1 MANLPGFTNH
11 SDDTWV
17 NIGQPFDYDN
27 REEHA
32 MKDCRRTR
40 NFTRPAEVGTV
51 TGISLGLALGLAS
64 LPVHAQDLLDSN
76 ASADP
81 AASLSVGFSPDPFTR
96 RLTAGGDRSLQA
108 IDANCAG
115 FVDSDNGI
123 VFSYEGN
130 SHLGVF
136 VSSAADTTLLL
147 VDSNGQHYCSDDHEQ
162 LPGANPG
169 VSLANAPAGNFT
181 AYIGTLERGAADA
194 TATLAITE
202 YGPSMW
208 AQLDL
213 DGGFDDLVN
222 AIASSAIDFGD
233 DAGAYANDG
242 ECDDPRF
249 FGDGSAM
256 FPSDDHEMHDASDCQ
271 VLYGLGEVVLIDAM
285 NNSAQAS
292 NLLSLEPT
300 GAGPLLAQG
309 GIDFGNN
316 SSTWANDGE
325 CDDPRFQ
332 GEGMAAVL
340 SNEDRGRD
348 ANDCRTLFQAGRIRL
363 SADSISP
370 RSPAAASIDFGD
382 DSSTWANDGECDD
395 PRFQGEGMASTTV
408 AADIRRDASDCRSL
422 FQQGSIELLATT
434 DVGKSNAAGIDFGD
448 DSSTWANDGECD
460 DPRFEGNGMAFST
473 SEEDIRRDASDCR
486 SLFQQGS
493 ISLVSSVAAGANSVD
508 SSGID
513 FGDDSG
519 NWALDGECDDPRFSG
534 DGMALSPQDSDI
546 RRDASDCRSLFQA
559 GSIQLAGNPVNTV
572 SSNAGLID
580 FGDNSS
586 NWANDGECDDPR
598 FEGDGMANVTVA
610 EDTRRDANDCR
621 SLFESG
627 SIRLTA
633 SNQQQLQA
641 LLSGNANSGTLASGD
656 AQGINGGY
664 ADNYSFQAAA
674 GESAIIDLRSDDFD
688 TYLRVTSP
696 SGQILSNDDFQA
708 STSRSVVNIPSTE
721 AGQYQVE
728 VTSFGSSESGA
739 YSLQMNSSAAT
750 VQAAQQSYNGRLENG
765 DLTLQSGEYHDSY
778 SFEGNPGQRV
788 SIDLRSDDFDTYV
801 ILVSPSGE
809 QEENDDA
816 NGTNSQLVVDLTEQ
830 GSYEVWVT
838 SYSEGETGSYQLEIA
853 NGDSGINGSV
863 SADVN
868 NLSIGESLTG
878 NLSSTDSRAV
888 TDGPEDAF
896 VFYGEAGE
904 SVIIDLE
911 SGEFDTYL
919 TLITPDGE
927 HIENDDFQS
936 SLQQSQV
943 SLSLPQTGRYRVIVS
958 SYGGQGLGD
967 YLLSVRAGSSGSSIP
982 GGVLAGGSGGQIYGL
997 FVGVADYPGTDS
1009 DLPLTDQ
1016 DAQRARDALIQGA
1029 GMNPGNATTLLN
1041 SDATRANFSNALDRI
1056 AASAGSDDTL
1066 VIFYSGHGSRLP
1078 RSSGYDSRDPD
1089 GYDETMVLYDDNLLD
1104 DELAAMLDAM
1114 DVGKVLLVMDSCFSG
1129 GFAKDIVSRP
1139 GRMGMFSSEEDVL
1152 SQVAM
1157 KFQAGG
1163 YLSYFFEEALTQ
1175 RYADR
1180 DNNGE
1185 ITAIELSQYLHQRF
1199 DTDVKSF
1206 GTDDYVRAQGPQASY
1221 QKLVIDRGGIGPY
1234 NVLFTRQ

>member
-1 MANLPGFTNH
+1 
-11 SDDTWV
+11 
-17 NIGQPFDYDN
+17 
-27 REEHA
+27 
-32 MKDCRRTR
+32 
-40 NFTRPAEVGTV
+40 
-51 TGISLGLALGLAS
+51 
-64 LPVHAQDLLDSN
+64 
-76 ASADP
+76 
-81 AASLSVGFSPDPFTR
+81 
-96 RLTAGGDRSLQA
+96 
-108 IDANCAG
+108 
-115 FVDSDNGI
+115 
-123 VFSYEGN
+123 
-130 SHLGVF
+130 
-136 VSSAADTTLLL
+136 
-147 VDSNGQHYCSDDHEQ
+147 
-162 LPGANPG
+162 
-169 VSLANAPAGNFT
+169 
-181 AYIGTLERGAADA
+181 
-194 TATLAITE
+194 
-202 YGPSMW
+202 
-208 AQLDL
+208 
-213 DGGFDDLVN
+213 
-222 AIASSAIDFGD
+222 
-233 DAGAYANDG
+233 
-242 ECDDPRF
+242 
-249 FGDGSAM
+249 
-256 FPSDDHEMHDASDCQ
+256 
-271 VLYGLGEVVLIDAM
+271 
-285 NNSAQAS
+285 
-292 NLLSLEPT
+292 
-300 GAGPLLAQG
+300 
-309 GIDFGNN
+309 
-316 SSTWANDGE
+316 
-325 CDDPRFQ
+325 
-332 GEGMAAVL
+332 
-340 SNEDRGRD
+340 
-348 ANDCRTLFQAGRIRL
+348 GRIRL
-363 SADSISP
+363 AADSFNP
-370 RSPAAASIDFGD
+370 QTPAVSSIDFGD

-395 PRFQGEGMASTTV
+395 PRFQGDGMASTTV

-422 FQQGSIELLATT
+422 FQQGSIQLLANTGAGN
-434 DVGKSNAAGIDFGD
+434 VSAAGIEFGD
-448 DSSTWANDGECD
+448 DSSNWANDGECD
-460 DPRFEGNGMAFST
+460 DPRFEGDGMAFST
-473 SEEDIRRDASDCR
+473 SETDIRRDASDCR

-493 ISLVSSVAAGANSVD
+493 ISLISSDANSASLVD

-534 DGMALSPQDSDI
+534 DGMAISLQDSNI
-546 RRDASDCRSLFQA
+546 RRDASDCRALFQT
-559 GSIQLAGNPVNTV
+559 GSIQLV
-572 SSNAGLID
+572 SNSPNLAASNSGLID

-598 FEGDGMANVTVA
+598 FEGDGMANVTLA

-621 SLFESG
+621 SLFERG

-641 LLSGNANSGTLASGD
+641 LLSGNASSGTLTSGD

-664 ADNYSFQAAA
+664 ADNYSFEATA

-739 YSLQMNSSAAT
+739 YSLQMNTSAAT
-750 VQAAQQSYNGRLENG
+750 GQVAQQSYNGRLENG
-765 DLTLQSGEYHDSY
+765 DLTLQSGEYRDSY
-778 SFEGNPGQRV
+778 SFEGSPGQRV
-788 SIDLRSDDFDTYV
+788 SIDLRSDEFDTYV

-816 NGTNSQLVVDLTEQ
+816 NGTNSQLVIDLTEQ
-830 GSYEVWVT
+830 GSYQVWVT
-838 SYSEGETGSYQLEIA
+838 SFSEGETGSYQLEIA
-853 NGDSGINGSV
+853 NGDSSGIAASV

-868 NLSIGESLTG
+868 NLSVGESVTG

-927 HIENDDFQS
+927 RIENDDFQS

-943 SLSLPQTGRYRVIVS
+943 SLSLPQTGRYRVIAS

-1056 AASAGSDDTL
+1056 AATADSDDTL

-1089 GYDETMVLYDDNLLD
+1089 GYDETMVLYDENLLD

-1221 QKLVIDRGGIGPY
+1221 QKLVIDRGGIG
-1234 NVLFTRQ
+1234 